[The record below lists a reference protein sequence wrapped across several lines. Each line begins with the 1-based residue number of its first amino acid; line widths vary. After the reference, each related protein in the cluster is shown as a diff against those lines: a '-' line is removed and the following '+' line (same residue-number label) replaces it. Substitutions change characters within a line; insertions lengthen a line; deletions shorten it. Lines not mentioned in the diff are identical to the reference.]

1 MGLKHILRRLIRFP
15 LFTAITVLTLGI
27 GIGANSAIF
36 SVIEGVLLKPLPYPD
51 PDRLVAVDHTAPGV
65 NIPRAGAAPFLY
77 FTYRDQSRS
86 FEDIGMWRSDAGNVT
101 GLAEPE
107 EVRTLDVTDGV
118 LPILGVR
125 PLVGRLFT
133 RGDDAP
139 GTPETAILTAGY
151 WRTRFGADATAIGRT
166 LVIDGEPREIIGVL
180 PDSFRFMDRSFA
192 VVLPLRLDPAKV
204 FLGNFSYSAIARL
217 KPGITIAQANADVAR
232 MIPAALRRYPPFP
245 GYTAKMF
252 EEARLAPAL
261 RSMKDDL
268 LGDIGRVLWI
278 LMGTL
283 AIVLLIACAN
293 VANLLLVRAEGRQ
306 QELAI
311 RAALGAGTGRIAREL
326 LVESLILGA
335 GGGLFGLALAAGGLR
350 LLSAIAPAHLP
361 RLESISIDP
370 PVVLFTLAISVLAGL
385 LFGSIPVLK
394 YAGPQ
399 LGAALRMGG
408 RTSSD
413 SKERH
418 RTRSTLVVVQVA
430 LALVLL
436 IGSGLMIR
444 TFRALKHVSP
454 GFTQAETV
462 QTLRISIPTS
472 EVKDAA
478 DVIRMHQAIV
488 DKVSA
493 IPGVSSVGL
502 TSQVPM
508 TSQGWHDAVYA
519 EDHAYAES
527 QLPPIREFKFTSPGL
542 FKTMGNEIVAGRDFT
557 WADNLEKRRVVIV
570 SENFARELWG
580 NPAAAVGKRIRETRQ
595 APWREIVGVVADER
609 DDGVDKPAPAFICW
623 PMLMEGFE
631 SGDPFVERT
640 MSMVVRSSRA
650 GTSGLMKE
658 IGAAVWAVDPNIPL
672 ANVRTLQEVFDAS
685 LARTSFALVMLAIAG
700 AMALVLGVAG
710 LYGVV
715 SYSVSQR
722 TREIGIRMAL
732 GARYDEVTR
741 LFVRH
746 GLSLAAIGIA
756 CGLAASLALARLMS
770 SLLFD
775 VSATDWVTYAA
786 VSIGLAAA
794 AVLASYVPAR
804 RATHID
810 PVHALRAE

>member
-350 LLSAIAPAHLP
+350 LLTAIAPAHLP

-370 PVVLFTLAISVLAGL
+370 PVVLFTLAISMLAGL

-527 QLPPIREFKFTSPGL
+527 QLPPMREFKFTSPGL

-557 WADNLEKRRVVIV
+557 WADNLEKRRVVVV

-580 NPAAAVGKRIRETRQ
+580 NPAAAIGKRIRETRQ

-700 AMALVLGVAG
+700 AMALLLGVAG

>member
-350 LLSAIAPAHLP
+350 LLTAIAPAHLP

-370 PVVLFTLAISVLAGL
+370 PVVLFKLAISMLAGL

-527 QLPPIREFKFTSPGL
+527 QLPPMREFKFTSPGL

-570 SENFARELWG
+570 SENFARELCG
-580 NPAAAVGKRIRETRQ
+580 SPAAAIGKRIRETRQ

-746 GLSLAAIGIA
+746 GLSLAAICIA

>member
-51 PDRLVAVDHTAPGV
+51 SDRLVAVDHTAPGV

-118 LPILGVR
+118 LPTLGVR

-350 LLSAIAPAHLP
+350 LLTAIAPAHLP

-370 PVVLFTLAISVLAGL
+370 PVVLFTLAISILAGL

-493 IPGVSSVGL
+493 IPGVGSVGL

-580 NPAAAVGKRIRETRQ
+580 NPAAAIGKRIRETRQ

-775 VSATDWVTYAA
+775 VSATDWVTYGA

>member
-86 FEDIGMWRSDAGNVT
+86 FEDIGMWRTDAGNVT

-488 DKVSA
+488 DKASA

-542 FKTMGNEIVAGRDFT
+542 FKTMGNEIVAGRDFA
-557 WADNLEKRRVVIV
+557 WADNLEKRRVVVV

-580 NPAAAVGKRIRETRQ
+580 NPVAAIGKRIRETRQ

>member
-217 KPGITIAQANADVAR
+217 KPGITIAQANADLAR

-350 LLSAIAPAHLP
+350 LLTAIAPAHLP

-370 PVVLFTLAISVLAGL
+370 PVVLFTLAISMLAGL

-472 EVKDAA
+472 EVKDPA

-542 FKTMGNEIVAGRDFT
+542 FKTMGNEIVAGRDFA
-557 WADNLEKRRVVIV
+557 WADNLEKRRVVVV

-580 NPAAAVGKRIRETRQ
+580 NPAAAIGKRIRETRQ

-672 ANVRTLQEVFDAS
+672 ANVRKLQEIFDAS

>member
-217 KPGITIAQANADVAR
+217 KPGITIAQANADLAR

-350 LLSAIAPAHLP
+350 LLTAIAPAHLP

-370 PVVLFTLAISVLAGL
+370 PVVLFTLAISILAGL

-542 FKTMGNEIVAGRDFT
+542 FKTMGNEIVAGRDFA
-557 WADNLEKRRVVIV
+557 WADNLEKRRVVVV

-580 NPAAAVGKRIRETRQ
+580 NPAAAIGKRIRETRQ

>member
-245 GYTAKMF
+245 GYTTKMF

-350 LLSAIAPAHLP
+350 LLTAIAPAHLP

-370 PVVLFTLAISVLAGL
+370 PVVLFTLAISLLAGL

-527 QLPPIREFKFTSPGL
+527 QLPPMREFKFTSPGL
-542 FKTMGNEIVAGRDFT
+542 FKTMGNEIVAVRDFT

-580 NPAAAVGKRIRETRQ
+580 NPAAAIGKRIRETRQ

-672 ANVRTLQEVFDAS
+672 ANVRTLQEIFDAS

-700 AMALVLGVAG
+700 AMALVLGMAG